1 MSDSVQNLIAEPEDK
16 GTRIDKYLS
25 QELEDVSRSRIQKLL
40 DDGDITVDDKCVKSN
55 YKLNGTEHI
64 TITIPELI
72 VPQILPENIPLN
84 IIYEDDDV
92 ILIDK
97 PKGMVVH
104 PAAGHYT
111 GTVVNA
117 LMYHCRDNLS
127 GINGVMRPGIV
138 HRIDMNT
145 TGVIVACK
153 NDKAHNDIAAQLA
166 VHSITRKYYCI
177 VHNRFKEEEGTVD
190 APIGRNPKDRKM
202 MAVDRKNGKRAVTHY
217 RVLENF
223 DKYSF
228 IECQLETGR
237 THQIR
242 VHMASIG
249 HPILGDDVYCHA
261 RSGYKLQ
268 GQTLHAGVLG
278 FIHPSTGEY
287 MESKAP
293 LPEYFEKLLKD
304 LRNGYKLNLFT
315 RELSPFLIAD
325 HNHSNKMNGNIV
337 NDIFIDKDDK
347 LWMAIYPVGIT
358 LFSNKYP
365 GYKWIQHSYD
375 NPNSLIDNQVNSILE
390 DSEGDIWYATSN
402 GICFYNSQNKQWK
415 CLLSTYQN
423 DKIGRASC
431 RERV

>member
-1 MSDSVQNLIAEPEDK
+1 M
-16 GTRIDKYLS
+16 
-25 QELEDVSRSRIQKLL
+25 
-40 DDGDITVDDKCVKSN
+40 
-55 YKLNGTEHI
+55 
-64 TITIPELI
+64 
-72 VPQILPENIPLN
+72 
-84 IIYEDDDV
+84 

-104 PAAGHYT
+104 PASGHYT

-242 VHMASIG
+242 AHMASIG
-249 HPILGDDVYCHA
+249 HPLVGDTKYGKGKKAPDNIKYQA
-261 RSGYKLQ
+261 LYSYKLKFNFE
-268 GQTLHAGVLG
+268 TDAGILNYLNG
-278 FIHPSTGEY
+278 KE
-287 MESKAP
+287 
-293 LPEYFEKLLKD
+293 FE
-304 LRNGYKLNLFT
+304 
-315 RELSPFLIAD
+315 
-325 HNHSNKMNGNIV
+325 V
-337 NDIFIDKDDK
+337 NDVWFAK
-347 LWMAIYPVGIT
+347 
-358 LFSNKYP
+358 
-365 GYKWIQHSYD
+365 
-375 NPNSLIDNQVNSILE
+375 
-390 DSEGDIWYATSN
+390 N
-402 GICFYNSQNKQWK
+402 G
-415 CLLSTYQN
+415 
-423 DKIGRASC
+423 KINLDR
-431 RERV
+431 